1 MSVDNLPIGAKL
13 FTWIADTGVL
23 AFRMSGVARALKVLR
38 GKKFAF
44 KDSNIAQAYAVWDL
58 WMIRASTVAFMLLDP
73 SGIASTKTFL
83 RWARQAG
90 SSAWDVELTT
100 DRVITMEEEVARAKS
115 AMESDLKV
123 MVRRV
128 LASSVPTTTPVTQA
142 YWIAG
147 ILCPNCINKRRA
159 LGI

>member
-1 MSVDNLPIGAKL
+1 
-13 FTWIADTGVL
+13 
-23 AFRMSGVARALKVLR
+23 MSGVARALKVLK

-44 KDSNIAQAYAVWDL
+44 EDSNIPKAYAVWDL

-73 SGIASTKTFL
+73 SDIASITETFL

-115 AMESDLKV
+115 AMESDSKV
-123 MVRRV
+123 MIRKV

-142 YWIAG
+142 YWIVTQEFCAPQLHQQVEG
-147 ILCPNCINKRRA
+147 
-159 LGI
+159 LGYPSPGQGGVR